1 MAVTTRKGSATRHE
15 ALGLSL
21 DDVKGMYRFVLMT
34 RLVSER
40 ILQLNRM
47 GRTPFGA
54 GTDGHEGAQ
63 IGAAWCIQRGKDW
76 TVPYYRD
83 MGVAFV
89 LGFSAL
95 DEFRGVLAKATDP
108 NSAGRAFLN
117 MFSSPK
123 DRIVSGSV
131 CVGTEF
137 PHAVGL
143 ALALKLRKEPY
154 IVFAFGGDASTSTG
168 DFHEAM
174 NFAAVHKLPVVFV
187 IENNL
192 IAISTRIERQ
202 TAVKDIAD
210 KAAAYAMPGHVADGM
225 DVLDSYEKTRIAAEH
240 ARAGGGPSLVELKC
254 YRYQPHTSDD
264 DDSRYRTKQEVEEW
278 RAKDPLK
285 RWADQHSAAV
295 PRVKLK
301 VVDVAGSPSKTALEL
316 RRAAVEDRADAI
328 VVGVAV
334 DYDDAF
340 DNIVQLAHVPVLF
353 TLPIR
358 EPATRDGG
366 WAFALAPTPAQLSR
380 VVLDDA
386 ARRSGLSS
394 SLIVSDES
402 TTAIIDR
409 IAITTELGRRQVNPI
424 VITVTAAD
432 ATGKLRPLLASTST
446 VILAGTPRS
455 YVDAARNVKPGTTL
469 YLSYVSE
476 LAEIGDLRDAAAL
489 AVWPG
494 SRWITASAAAAGGS
508 TVARSSFVQAY
519 SDRAGPPSTVAAS
532 AYDALALL
540 ASVAEKGTASEQMRE
555 RLESSSL

>member
-21 DDVKGMYRFVLMT
+21 DDVKGMYRYVLMT

-89 LGFSAL
+89 LGFSVL

-123 DRIVSGSV
+123 DRLVSRSV

-174 NFAAVHKLPVVFV
+174 
-187 IENNL
+187 
-192 IAISTRIERQ
+192 IAE
-202 TAVKDIAD
+202 
-210 KAAAYAMPGHVADGM
+210 KAAAYAMPGLVADGM
-225 DVLDSYEKTRIAAEH
+225 DMLDSYEKTKIAADH
-240 ARAGGGPSLVELKC
+240 ARGGKGPSLVELKC

-264 DDSRYRTKQEVEEW
+264 DDTRYRTKKEVDEW
-278 RAKDPLK
+278 RAKDPVK
-285 RWADQHSAAV
+285 R
-295 PRVKLK
+295 
-301 VVDVAGSPSKTALEL
+301 
-316 RRAAVEDRADAI
+316 
-328 VVGVAV
+328 
-334 DYDDAF
+334 
-340 DNIVQLAHVPVLF
+340 
-353 TLPIR
+353 
-358 EPATRDGG
+358 
-366 WAFALAPTPAQLSR
+366 AFAYLLSAGVTEQELETMRGALADEIEKAIEQAESEPDPR
-380 VVLDDA
+380 PEDA
-386 ARRSGLSS
+386 ATH
-394 SLIVSDES
+394 VY
-402 TTAIIDR
+402 
-409 IAITTELGRRQVNPI
+409 
-424 VITVTAAD
+424 AAD
-432 ATGKLRPLLASTST
+432 NPLPD
-446 VILAGTPRS
+446 GT
-455 YVDAARNVKPGTTL
+455 
-469 YLSYVSE
+469 
-476 LAEIGDLRDAAAL
+476 
-489 AVWPG
+489 
-494 SRWITASAAAAGGS
+494 
-508 TVARSSFVQAY
+508 
-519 SDRAGPPSTVAAS
+519 RA
-532 AYDALALL
+532 
-540 ASVAEKGTASEQMRE
+540 
-555 RLESSSL
+555 

>member
-21 DDVKGMYRFVLMT
+21 DDVKGMYRYVLMT

-54 GTDGHEGAQ
+54 GTDGHEAAQ

-123 DRIVSGSV
+123 DRLVSGSV

-192 IAISTRIERQ
+192 IAISRASSGRPRSRTSPTRPRRMRCPATSPTGWTCSIATRRRRSRPITHGRGKARASSSSSAIATNRTRATTT
-202 TAVKDIAD
+202 TAAIARRT
-210 KAAAYAMPGHVADGM
+210 KSTRGAR
-225 DVLDSYEKTRIAAEH
+225 KTR
-240 ARAGGGPSLVELKC
+240 
-254 YRYQPHTSDD
+254 
-264 DDSRYRTKQEVEEW
+264 
-278 RAKDPLK
+278 
-285 RWADQHSAAV
+285 
-295 PRVKLK
+295 
-301 VVDVAGSPSKTALEL
+301 
-316 RRAAVEDRADAI
+316 
-328 VVGVAV
+328 
-334 DYDDAF
+334 
-340 DNIVQLAHVPVLF
+340 
-353 TLPIR
+353 
-358 EPATRDGG
+358 
-366 WAFALAPTPAQLSR
+366 
-380 VVLDDA
+380 
-386 ARRSGLSS
+386 
-394 SLIVSDES
+394 
-402 TTAIIDR
+402 
-409 IAITTELGRRQVNPI
+409 
-424 VITVTAAD
+424 
-432 ATGKLRPLLASTST
+432 
-446 VILAGTPRS
+446 
-455 YVDAARNVKPGTTL
+455 
-469 YLSYVSE
+469 
-476 LAEIGDLRDAAAL
+476 
-489 AVWPG
+489 
-494 SRWITASAAAAGGS
+494 
-508 TVARSSFVQAY
+508 
-519 SDRAGPPSTVAAS
+519 
-532 AYDALALL
+532 
-540 ASVAEKGTASEQMRE
+540 
-555 RLESSSL
+555 

>member
-21 DDVKGMYRFVLMT
+21 EDVKGMYRYVLMT
-34 RLVSER
+34 RMVGER

-131 CVGTEF
+131 CVGAEF
-137 PHAVGL
+137 PHAVVL
-143 ALALKLRKEPY
+143 ALALKRRKEPY
-154 IVFAFGGDASTSTG
+154 IVFAFGGDASSSTG

-174 NFAAVHKLPVVFV
+174 NFAAVHKLPVVCV

-225 DVLDSYEKTRIAAEH
+225 DMLDSYEKTKLAADY
-240 ARAGGGPSLVELKC
+240 ARAGKGPSLVEIKG
-254 YRYQPHTSDD
+254 YRYQRRTSDD
-264 DDSRYRTKQEVEEW
+264 EDGRYRTKNEVDEW
-278 RAKDPLK
+278 RAKDPVK
-285 RWADQHSAAV
+285 RAFAYLLSAGGPEQEFDTIPAGLG
-295 PRVKLK
+295 RGIVKANEQAASESDPPPQDPPTH
-301 VVDVAGSPSKTALEL
+301 VVDAGHP
-316 RRAAVEDRADAI
+316 
-328 VVGVAV
+328 
-334 DYDDAF
+334 
-340 DNIVQLAHVPVLF
+340 P
-353 TLPIR
+353 
-358 EPATRDGG
+358 
-366 WAFALAPTPAQLSR
+366 
-380 VVLDDA
+380 
-386 ARRSGLSS
+386 
-394 SLIVSDES
+394 
-402 TTAIIDR
+402 
-409 IAITTELGRRQVNPI
+409 
-424 VITVTAAD
+424 
-432 ATGKLRPLLASTST
+432 
-446 VILAGTPRS
+446 
-455 YVDAARNVKPGTTL
+455 
-469 YLSYVSE
+469 
-476 LAEIGDLRDAAAL
+476 
-489 AVWPG
+489 
-494 SRWITASAAAAGGS
+494 
-508 TVARSSFVQAY
+508 
-519 SDRAGPPSTVAAS
+519 SDR
-532 AYDALALL
+532 
-540 ASVAEKGTASEQMRE
+540 
-555 RLESSSL
+555 